1 MEKKEFLTGKCIDIS
16 FEGKG
21 VIKTEQGIVFVDG
34 TFPNEELEVYVEYT
48 RAGTKFG
55 KIRRLITKSEN
66 RIQPLCGICTSCGG
80 CQFQQLSYVA
90 QLEYKTNKVKDAF
103 RRHFNKDFDVLPC
116 LGMDNPY
123 HYRNKIQVPLG
134 KDIHGNIISGFYR
147 ANTHKI
153 IATDVCYIDDER
165 SRPIIKDI
173 KSLMRSFKIEPYDE
187 DKHTGCIRHILIR
200 TSKHKDQI
208 MLTLVTFLDEFK
220 GKNNFVKAIVE
231 KHPEITTVIQNIN
244 TRDTNVILG
253 QKERTLYGRG
263 YIEDSI
269 LGVNFK
275 ISSKSFY
282 QVNPI
287 QVDVLYGK
295 AIEYANLTGNEIV
308 IDAYC
313 GIGTISLI
321 AAKKAKQ
328 VYGVEIVKDAIIDAT
343 RNAKANNINNVKFEC
358 DDASKYMLRF
368 NQLGI
373 KVDVVFVDPPRKGLD
388 ESFINSLLTL
398 SPKKIVYVSCNC
410 ETLARDLVLLS
421 SKYNIDK
428 IQPVDMF
435 PMTHHVESV
444 LLLTIK

>member
-1 MEKKEFLTGKCIDIS
+1 
-16 FEGKG
+16 
-21 VIKTEQGIVFVDG
+21 
-34 TFPNEELEVYVEYT
+34 
-48 RAGTKFG
+48 
-55 KIRRLITKSEN
+55 
-66 RIQPLCGICTSCGG
+66 
-80 CQFQQLSYVA
+80 
-90 QLEYKTNKVKDAF
+90 
-103 RRHFNKDFDVLPC
+103 
-116 LGMDNPY
+116 MDNPY

-153 IATDVCYIDDER
+153 IATDICYIHDER

-200 TSKHKDQI
+200 TSKHKNQI

-328 VYGVEIVKDAIIDAT
+328 VYGVEIVTHPDICLDL
-343 RNAKANNINNVKFEC
+343 IN
-358 DDASKYMLRF
+358 
-368 NQLGI
+368 
-373 KVDVVFVDPPRKGLD
+373 
-388 ESFINSLLTL
+388 
-398 SPKKIVYVSCNC
+398 
-410 ETLARDLVLLS
+410 
-421 SKYNIDK
+421 
-428 IQPVDMF
+428 
-435 PMTHHVESV
+435 
-444 LLLTIK
+444 